1 MKKLFD
7 NFLKNGLSEYDKKYV
22 LEFKYI
28 MLLSKNNII
37 NAYFTNDHYI
47 YFLEYPIFDKEYD
60 TPLEVLE
67 SEISLT
73 DCDTGIIYEN
83 FNGTFKTIAFI
94 NKKDNSNK
102 KSY

>member
-22 LEFKYI
+22 LDFKYI

-37 NAYFTNDHYI
+37 KAYFANIDYS
-47 YFLEYPIFDKEYD
+47 YFIEYPSNKEYND
-60 TPLEVLE
+60 PKEVLK
-67 SEISLT
+67 SEISLCNS
-73 DCDTGIIYEN
+73 DAGIIYEN

>member
-1 MKKLFD
+1 MPILQMIIT
-7 NFLKNGLSEYDKKYV
+7 
-22 LEFKYI
+22 YI
-28 MLLSKNNII
+28 SP
-37 NAYFTNDHYI
+37 T
-47 YFLEYPIFDKEYD
+47 YPISDKEYD
-60 TPLEVLE
+60 TSLEVLE

-73 DCDTGIIYEN
+73 DCDAGIIYEN